1 MPATLASAA
10 ELEAA
15 NQQRVA
21 CLAAALYPGNL
32 AAAAAAAAPAQAVA
46 AAAAAAAVAAQQ
58 QQQQSSTASQ
68 NGHQQQLAAARA
80 NATEISSELLR
91 MLMPGAAG
99 LAGPGGVPGAGGGP
113 NHNDLMAGLGAVAGD
128 TPQPKDTTWTKLFVG
143 GLPYHTT
150 DKSLREHF
158 TVYGDIEEA
167 VVITDRQTGKSRG
180 YGFVIMGDRPAAERA
195 CKDANPIIDGRKAN
209 VNLAILGAKPR
220 GNLQAA
226 FPFSAGIRAGYPAV
240 LPGQYGWFTVD
251 DELDGFDDYDADHDV
266 LQRSDEQRASLRR
279 WIIVGNAIELAR
291 SAVYFSNITRYIVL
305 RVPPGYMY
313 QSPYLATAAPGAL
326 VQLPGQQLNHAAAI
340 AAAAASQ
347 FYDFQS
353 AAAAAASAYP
363 AGAYNFAEA
372 YPYTTAAAAGMSGL
386 KIASKAPAIMHTGP
400 PLPTHHQHHHQQQQ
414 QQQKQQQQ
422 QQQQQHSS
430 PQTNGSP
437 VQFGG
442 PHLMEQTMLPQFM
455 PSMLRGNGS
464 PSAPSL
470 PLYQRG
476 LLLPT
481 CILNLP
487 LDEPSDQVSSDD
499 ASTGRYPSEYGAT
512 SRSSFSQLCTDDSCD
527 SYSSPDWSYYQT
539 RCPVCIEGIH
549 SDDDNSSS
557 DLGWSSIVHRSSDSS
572 SDSSSE
578 LSRTERT
585 RFDTYSQCSTLRLGS
600 ESDKNQIAV
609 TISEPVADS
618 RSRAP
623 SPSVTVDSFDFYYER
638 KRNACLKWFFV
649 TNAASYVPYT
659 AYTALPGAAG
669 IPAAATAAG
678 AFPGLPYQAAPQEA
692 RLP

>member
-1 MPATLASAA
+1 
-10 ELEAA
+10 
-15 NQQRVA
+15 
-21 CLAAALYPGNL
+21 
-32 AAAAAAAAPAQAVA
+32 
-46 AAAAAAAVAAQQ
+46 
-58 QQQQSSTASQ
+58 
-68 NGHQQQLAAARA
+68 
-80 NATEISSELLR
+80 

-99 LAGPGGVPGAGGGP
+99 LAGPGGVPGAGAGP

-240 LPGQYGWFTVD
+240 LPGQYG
-251 DELDGFDDYDADHDV
+251 
-266 LQRSDEQRASLRR
+266 
-279 WIIVGNAIELAR
+279 
-291 SAVYFSNITRYIVL
+291 
-305 RVPPGYMY
+305 VPPGYMY

-400 PLPTHHQHHHQQQQ
+400 PLPTHHQHHQQQQQQQQ

-422 QQQQQHSS
+422 QQSHSS

-455 PSMLRGNGS
+455 PSMLRGN
-464 PSAPSL
+464 A
-470 PLYQRG
+470 
-476 LLLPT
+476 
-481 CILNLP
+481 
-487 LDEPSDQVSSDD
+487 
-499 ASTGRYPSEYGAT
+499 
-512 SRSSFSQLCTDDSCD
+512 
-527 SYSSPDWSYYQT
+527 
-539 RCPVCIEGIH
+539 
-549 SDDDNSSS
+549 
-557 DLGWSSIVHRSSDSS
+557 
-572 SDSSSE
+572 
-578 LSRTERT
+578 
-585 RFDTYSQCSTLRLGS
+585 
-600 ESDKNQIAV
+600 
-609 TISEPVADS
+609 
-618 RSRAP
+618 
-623 SPSVTVDSFDFYYER
+623 
-638 KRNACLKWFFV
+638 
-649 TNAASYVPYT
+649 NAASYVPYT
-659 AYTALPGAAG
+659 AYAALPGAAG